1 MKTLK
6 HGEQV
11 KIAGCKWMD
20 RIKVGAIEGY
30 AKEGGQDDAE
40 ATIQRT
46 IANEHPLAWTN
57 NAGYCITAQY
67 AGKEAKT
74 QQEKEAFEKA
84 TMLEAHEEVEIE
96 GRKYHVRIMG
106 LQYSDPI
113 HFIPVK

>member
-11 KIAGCKWMD
+11 KTAGCKWVD
-20 RIKVGAIEGY
+20 RITVGAIEGY

-40 ATIQRT
+40 ATIQRAIT
-46 IANEHPLAWTN
+46 NEHPLAWTN
-57 NAGYCITAQY
+57 KAGYCITANY
-67 AGKEAKT
+67 TGKEEAR
-74 QQEKEAFEKA
+74 QKEMDAFEKA